1 VTQFE
6 ISTAEYADV
15 TAHKLLSTLCRYD
28 CPEYITSNVPPDL
41 MYPFLP
47 EGLSLLMELVF
58 DDDFKSGLLINV
70 MEATNFGAFS
80 RTEKMLLSEN
90 IKYEESKISELP
102 NEEKL
107 TEILFHV
114 IVLRRVQKYRDAF
127 KILESINEQFL
138 NDSTTPQRLLFLLEK
153 CFCQKLIQ
161 LEESGNLIDYS
172 EQRDNT
178 KQPISIIDILNETM
192 EISQT
197 KLETDKN
204 TIKELVFDIQT
215 LIIEE
220 YIQLKQ
226 NKMVYKQLRELVY
239 IGNPIFKTQF
249 WLQIAKLKLS
259 ENNINEFISCLAVV
273 DYAILNHDNVLQ
285 ICDYYLLSA
294 KAYFYEY
301 NYDDFVDCRE
311 KNDKLL
317 TETLFKNDY
326 SSSTASIFQYKTM
339 ITTWYDEYEV
349 LCINFANEIRV
360 KTSNNLQYNE
370 LSEKLIR
377 EAFRT
382 VDWRITRGY
391 VTEEFIL
398 ANLFE
403 LQIKTVKIPED
414 CAYLTFKINGLY
426 KKGKIDCII
435 LASGFNDLVRTG
447 LDLDEDDLLTRLAP
461 VLKDVD
467 KEHKFEQN
475 IDQIKSENP
484 VIYKDFL
491 APVESVLKDCSIL
504 NLKIVSDNDL
514 YRKVLGMKTKQLS
527 KKDLIIPPEHCYIQ
541 YSSCTLKTA
550 GTIYCYVILSRH
562 NVKFTL
568 IDLKKHNL
576 QVNKFLENITFMAE
590 GFKEEQ
596 NENSISESDMNEA
609 LDKCKTLRR
618 EFFKILF
625 EPIMV
630 HLEQIKCI
638 KIIAEEELLY
648 IPYSSLLTSDI
659 AEEYLIDSFEISF
672 VLSASFDQTYQMNSP
687 NNESN
692 ISCKLEVFTTETV
705 HSDFKKKD
713 DSQEEDDL
721 DYPLTAII
729 KKLEDGKLPFTG
741 HAKASKQEV
750 EIFLE
755 SRINSR
761 PCIFHYAGHTFY
773 DEQQLASNYAL
784 SGCMILEY
792 ENGNNCVDTI
802 LYSNQIA
809 NYDLRNIHL
818 AVLNSCS
825 TFKGSSLT
833 KSGHLGLARG
843 FIIAGVS
850 TVVATLIDLDTNVSL
865 EFANIFYKH
874 LQEGLTISHSFTRTI
889 RDLKKMDDYRS
900 PDSWGPFILF
910 GSGFKTL
917 NIVDDS

>member
-1 VTQFE
+1 
-6 ISTAEYADV
+6 
-15 TAHKLLSTLCRYD
+15 
-28 CPEYITSNVPPDL
+28 
-41 MYPFLP
+41 
-47 EGLSLLMELVF
+47 
-58 DDDFKSGLLINV
+58 
-70 MEATNFGAFS
+70 
-80 RTEKMLLSEN
+80 
-90 IKYEESKISELP
+90 
-102 NEEKL
+102 
-107 TEILFHV
+107 
-114 IVLRRVQKYRDAF
+114 
-127 KILESINEQFL
+127 
-138 NDSTTPQRLLFLLEK
+138 
-153 CFCQKLIQ
+153 
-161 LEESGNLIDYS
+161 
-172 EQRDNT
+172 
-178 KQPISIIDILNETM
+178 
-192 EISQT
+192 
-197 KLETDKN
+197 
-204 TIKELVFDIQT
+204 
-215 LIIEE
+215 
-220 YIQLKQ
+220 
-226 NKMVYKQLRELVY
+226 MVYKQLRELVY

-609 LDKCKTLRR
+609 LDK
-618 EFFKILF
+618 
-625 EPIMV
+625 
-630 HLEQIKCI
+630 
-638 KIIAEEELLY
+638 
-648 IPYSSLLTSDI
+648 S
-659 AEEYLIDSFEISF
+659 
-672 VLSASFDQTYQMNSP
+672 SFDQTYQMNSP